1 MSSTRKTKKNISS
14 NPSNA
19 PKITKNKIKERKNLS
34 QNSSG
39 KKSINLSSA
48 SQNDFIESLLSKG
61 KTNNS
66 ANNNFNFKKPEGNG
80 SNHSKGRQSFKNRLD
95 NVKQK
100 QNRSKKD
107 KMIYNFHHAINSTNS
122 DQIIVKMLDLNET
135 DILNFYSN
143 LEKMI
148 GKDLSHQIRQ
158 EMSRDIKDNQ
168 KVSRGPTAICPFC
181 QENKSN
187 CVILLCGHMIC
198 HKCGKNINRCKYP
211 CPKCKKPIKYIQY
224 IVD

>member
-1 MSSTRKTKKNISS
+1 MSGQRKTKKNISS

-19 PKITKNKIKERKNLS
+19 PKINKNKRTNKGVLNLGKSTSSNNKEQDL
-34 QNSSG
+34 
-39 KKSINLSSA
+39 
-48 SQNDFIESLLSKG
+48 IESLLNKG
-61 KTNNS
+61 KSKSNS
-66 ANNNFNFKKPEGNG
+66 YHSNQSKNINFNPPKKID
-80 SNHSKGRQSFKNRLD
+80 GRQSLKNKLETGRHR
-95 NVKQK
+95 

-107 KMIYNFHHAINSTNS
+107 KMMYNFHHAINSTNS
-122 DQIIVKMLDLNET
+122 DQIIVKMLELNEN

-148 GKDLSHQIRQ
+148 GKDLSAEIRQ
-158 EMSRDIKDNQ
+158 EMSRDIRDNQ
-168 KVSRGPTAICPFC
+168 KKTGGSMAICPFC

-187 CVILLCGHMIC
+187 CVILLCGHLIC

>member
-1 MSSTRKTKKNISS
+1 MSSPRKTKKNISS

-19 PKITKNKIKERKNLS
+19 PKITKNKIKERKQQAQSN
-34 QNSSG
+34 SG
-39 KKSINLSSA
+39 KRTIDLSSS
-48 SQNDFIESLLSKG
+48 SQNDLIESLLSKG
-61 KTNNS
+61 KSTPS
-66 ANNNFNFKKPEGNG
+66 NNFR
-80 SNHSKGRQSFKNRLD
+80 SKNIATAGANSKSRKSLKNKLD
-95 NVKQK
+95 SVKQK

-122 DQIIVKMLDLNET
+122 DQVIVKMLELNET

-148 GKDLSHQIRQ
+148 GKELSGQIRQ
-158 EMSRDIKDNQ
+158 EMSKDIRDNQ
-168 KVSRGPTAICPFC
+168 KISGRATAICPFC

-187 CVILLCGHMIC
+187 CVILLCGHLIC

>member
-1 MSSTRKTKKNISS
+1 MSSPRKTKKNISS

-19 PKITKNKIKERKNLS
+19 PKITKNKIKDRKQQS
-34 QNSSG
+34 QAQSG
-39 KKSINLSSA
+39 KKTIDLA
-48 SQNDFIESLLSKG
+48 GTSQNDFIESLLSKG
-61 KTNNS
+61 KPT
-66 ANNNFNFKKPEGNG
+66 
-80 SNHSKGRQSFKNRLD
+80 NHSVPSSNTRGRQSFKNKLE
-95 NVKQK
+95 NVKHK

-122 DQIIVKMLDLNET
+122 DQIIVKMLELNET
-135 DILNFYSN
+135 DIVNFYSN

-148 GKDLSHQIRQ
+148 GKELSGQIRQ
-158 EMSRDIKDNQ
+158 EMSKDIRDNQ
-168 KVSRGPTAICPFC
+168 KISGGPTAICPFC

-187 CVILLCGHMIC
+187 CVILLCGHLIC